1 MPAHERLRHFG
12 LSVDYRNP
20 PQWAR
25 LWPDFFAEMG
35 QLAELAEQL
44 GFDYLWLPEHHFS
57 DDGYAPAPVVLASAL
72 SQRTSRVRLAMAVAV
87 LPLYHPVRM
96 AEDCAMVDILSGG
109 RFEPG
114 FAVGWRPEEF
124 AAFGSDLHERAATT
138 DEALEVMNRLWSGE
152 PVTFEG
158 RRFRLDGV
166 RLMPPPVQRPR
177 PPTWIGGYGRAAM
190 RRAARFGDGIVGAF
204 VTPETYRI
212 YVEELAAAGRDPR
225 HARVASGLQWFM
237 VSHDPERTFHQAAP
251 YVLNWY
257 AHYAAWNA
265 STPPAT
271 TAEQLRQAG
280 QFAVLTPAEAVSR
293 ITEFV
298 DAVPCHVFNIKM
310 RPPGLPLDATVEH
323 LELFAAEVM
332 PHFRPPDLDTA
343 GAPGRRGEGAG
354 T

>member
-1 MPAHERLRHFG
+1 MPAPERLRHFG

-20 PQWAR
+20 PQWSR
-25 LWPDFFAEMG
+25 PWPDFFAEMG
-35 QLAELAEQL
+35 ELAELAEHL

-57 DDGYAPAPVVLASAL
+57 DDGYAPAPLLLAAAL
-72 SQRTSRVRLAMAVAV
+72 SQRTSRVRLALAVAV

-96 AEDCAMVDILSGG
+96 AEDCAMVDILSAG

-114 FAVGWRPEEF
+114 FAVGWREEEF
-124 AAFGSDLHERAATT
+124 AAFGSELGERGATT

-158 RRFRLDGV
+158 RCFRLDGV

-204 VTPETYRI
+204 VKPETYRL
-212 YVEELAAAGRDPR
+212 YHEELAAAGRDPEQ
-225 HARVASGLQWFM
+225 ARVASGLQWFM
-237 VSHDPERTFHQAAP
+237 VSHDPERTFQLAAP

-257 AHYAAWNA
+257 AHYGAWNA

-271 TAEQLRQAG
+271 TADQLRQRG
-280 QFAVLTPAEAVSR
+280 LFAVLTPAEAIGR
-293 ITEFV
+293 ITDFV

-332 PHFRPPDLDTA
+332 PHFEAAALHRDQSSGR
-343 GAPGRRGEGAG
+343 GAEAVTP
-354 T
+354 